1 MFMAKVLLVEDD
13 TSLGASLEKYLKN
26 EGQGVTWAKNLN
38 EAKSLLKD
46 VYQVI
51 ILDWMLPDGQG
62 IDLLRELRQKHDQ
75 TPVVMLTA
83 KTELI
88 DKVLGLE
95 SGANDYLTK
104 PFEPR
109 ELLARIRVQ
118 ERQFQLQSSPGQSE
132 KVGGQKIGLSESEQK
147 GLIALNG
154 ITMDLVRRE
163 VHYKGQLI
171 ELTKMEFDLLH
182 LLMEYPNRA
191 FSREE
196 LLNKVWGYE
205 NYPTTRTV
213 DTHVLQLRQKL
224 YEDLIETVRGIGY
237 RLRKVDFAGAN

>member
-1 MFMAKVLLVEDD
+1 MAKILLVEDD
-13 TSLGASLEKYLKN
+13 VNLGASLEKYLRG
-26 EGQGVTWAKNLN
+26 EGQVVLWAKNLATAR
-38 EAKSLLKD
+38 ELHKESPSL
-46 VYQVI
+46 I

-62 IDLLRELRQKHDQ
+62 IDFLREKQARHDS
-75 TPVVMLTA
+75 TPVIMLTA
-83 KTELI
+83 KTDLI

-118 ERQFQLQSSPGQSE
+118 ERNMQGLPKEAPTS
-132 KVGGQKIGLSESEQK
+132 KIIE
-147 GLIALNG
+147 ING
-154 ITMDLVRRE
+154 IQMDLLRRE
-163 VHYKGQLI
+163 VTYQGKLI
-171 ELTKMEFDLLH
+171 DLTKMEFELIR

-191 FSREE
+191 FGREE

-213 DTHVLQLRQKL
+213 DTHILQLRQKF
-224 YEDLIETVRGIGY
+224 YDDLIETVRGIGY
-237 RLRKVDFAGAN
+237 RLRAV